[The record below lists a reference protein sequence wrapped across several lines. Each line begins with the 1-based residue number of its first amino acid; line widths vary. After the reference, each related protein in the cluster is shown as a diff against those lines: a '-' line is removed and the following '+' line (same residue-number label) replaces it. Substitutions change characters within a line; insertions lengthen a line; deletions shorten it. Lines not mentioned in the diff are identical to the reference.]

1 MANAKNGDAMLD
13 KEEIAREALNLS
25 PEDRAYVADV
35 LERSLDTGD
44 VPEEIASAWSKEID
58 RRIAAYDRG
67 ETQAVDFETSL
78 AQVREALAKHRAQRT
93 P

>member
-1 MANAKNGDAMLD
+1 MLD
-13 KEEIAREALNLS
+13 REEIARKALNLP

-44 VPEEIASAWSKEID
+44 VPEEIAAAWSKEID

-67 ETQAVDFETSL
+67 ETQALDIETSNARL
-78 AQVREALAKHRAQRT
+78 RDALAAHRAKQQ
-93 P
+93 

>member
-1 MANAKNGDAMLD
+1 MLD
-13 KEEIAREALNLS
+13 KEEIAREALNLP

-44 VPEEIASAWSKEID
+44 VAEEIAAAWSKEID

-67 ETQAVDFETSL
+67 ETEAVDFETSL
-78 AQVREALAKHRAQRT
+78 AHVREALAAHRAKST